1 MNSRFDPDQ
10 AAYYQAGSGRGAGF
24 NRESEPSFFFYDLET
39 SGINPREDR
48 IMQFAGQRTNFDL
61 EPVCEPV
68 NLLVRLD
75 DDTLPS
81 PDAIVSIVSDYV
93 AIGTRL
99 IIGNFKRTKIFVFEI
114 LTDFRFKKKL

>member
-10 AAYYQAGSGRGAGF
+10 AAYYQAGSERGAGF

-61 EPVCEPV
+61 EPVGEPV

-81 PDAIVSIVSDYV
+81 PDAIVSVVSINLV
-93 AIGTRL
+93 VGIRL
-99 IIGNFKRTKIFVFEI
+99 IVTNF
-114 LTDFRFKKKL
+114 